1 MNEMSNRKHPEKA
14 ERIIRTLI
22 IVFMIATAW
31 SGITAFPIQWE
42 LSLVHT
48 FCSQHFPNSAVT
60 LWINKVFEG
69 VTQTYS
75 LYPFM
80 AYGTDWLAFAH
91 IVIALAFIGPF
102 RDPVRNIWVIEWGML
117 TSLLVFPLA
126 FIAGP
131 LREIPFFHQLIDCSF
146 GVVGFILLYI
156 IRNQILQLQKLTAP
170 HGQS

>member
-1 MNEMSNRKHPEKA
+1 MNDISHRKQTI
-14 ERIIRTLI
+14 RILI

-42 LSLVHT
+42 LELMHH
-48 FCSQHFPNSAVT
+48 FCSQYCPDSAVT
-60 LWINKVFEG
+60 LWINKVYEG
-69 VTQTYS
+69 VYDTYS
-75 LYPFM
+75 MYPFM

-91 IVIALAFIGPF
+91 IVIALAFIGPL

-117 TSLLVFPLA
+117 ASVLVFPLA

-146 GVVGFILLYI
+146 GVVGFILLYF
-156 IRNQILQLQKLTAP
+156 IRRQILQLQKLEHQNAN
-170 HGQS
+170 H

>member
-1 MNEMSNRKHPEKA
+1 MNDISYRK
-14 ERIIRTLI
+14 RIIRTLI

-42 LSLVHT
+42 LERVHH
-48 FCSQHFPNSAVT
+48 FCSQHCPDSAVT
-60 LWINKVFEG
+60 LWINKVYE
-69 VTQTYS
+69 VVNETYS

-91 IVIALAFIGPF
+91 IVIALAFIGPL

-117 TSLLVFPLA
+117 ASLLVFPLA

-146 GVVGFILLYI
+146 GVGGFTLLYFV
-156 IRNQILQLQKLTAP
+156 RRQILQLQKLT
-170 HGQS
+170 GQYAKS

>member
-1 MNEMSNRKHPEKA
+1 MNDISHQKQ
-14 ERIIRTLI
+14 IIRTLI

-31 SGITAFPIQWE
+31 SGITAFPIEWE
-42 LSLVHT
+42 LRLMHS
-48 FCSQHFPNSAVT
+48 FCTSYCPDSAVT
-60 LWINKVFEG
+60 MCINKVYEG
-69 VTQTYS
+69 VNDTYS
-75 LYPFM
+75 MYPFM

-91 IVIALAFIGPF
+91 IVIALAFIGPL

-117 TSLLVFPLA
+117 ASLLVFPLA